1 MRVVLIAAARGAIA
15 AMLRLATQ
23 LLRGS
28 THRETTSI
36 DVAQHLQ
43 TPQLAIAH
51 AQHRHRCR
59 PPQPAKKPGRLTF
72 LNWTAL
78 TFARCAYRNAAP
90 EPAYGRAFDRRVP
103 RPDQPRA
110 PRIDRYPAAAR
121 AKISL
126 ARRREP
132 IFFAANDDRLYRGL
146 IAMPARRASAL

>member
-28 THRETTSI
+28 THRQTTSI

-59 PPQPAKKPGRLTF
+59 PPQPAKKPRRLTF

-78 TFARCAYRNAAP
+78 TFARCAYRFFVVKTTLWKIAH
-90 EPAYGRAFDRRVP
+90 RT
-103 RPDQPRA
+103 
-110 PRIDRYPAAAR
+110 AR
-121 AKISL
+121 T
-126 ARRREP
+126 
-132 IFFAANDDRLYRGL
+132 
-146 IAMPARRASAL
+146 